1 MNFDL
6 PWRVHGWIQGAIA
19 NPAGWPM
26 VRAFFAGALHPDLSP
41 ALLHLTLVSTGIT
54 LAFAAAGTALA
65 ILVGTIGGVLA
76 SNIWWGDR
84 TFGATVCRTVLAF
97 PRALHEVVW
106 GLLLVGCLG
115 LTPLTAILALGIH
128 YGAITARVTG
138 ETLDETPSATFHALR
153 QAGAS
158 RLVALCYGLIPAALP
173 DLIAY
178 AFYRFECAI
187 RASIVLGMIGAG
199 GLGFQVLLSMQSL
212 RYGEVWTFLFA
223 LIALCGLT
231 DAWSTAVR
239 HRRFRSAPLGL
250 AIVVWSFWYL
260 RVDLGR
266 LATPRPY
273 QLLAEMVRRSFP
285 PRIPPHLGALT
296 LDTLAMS
303 ILAIALAFVL
313 ALPTAIPAA
322 GRRLV
327 SRAPARGV
335 LLVARA
341 VSAPVWTLI
350 ALFVLF
356 PGTLPGAV
364 GLALFNFG
372 VLGRLLADSIEDL
385 DPGPIRALERL
396 GARPLSVVLYGV
408 LPALKPRAI
417 TLTAYRWEE
426 CIRGT
431 VLVGL
436 VGAGGLGTLLTQQL
450 GSFDYRGVIVTLGAF
465 VAITVLAELAIRVS
479 QAPRRLPAARRVE
492 ARERGVQA
500 PLPVMDRLVL
510 HEFPR
515 EVGKREWS
523 AAPIDRRVDIDAL

>member
-1 MNFDL
+1 MNGGL
-6 PWRVHGWIQGAIA
+6 PGRVLGSIPGAVA

-26 VRAFFAGALHPDLSP
+26 VRAFVLGAIHPDLSP
-41 ALLHLTLVSTGIT
+41 ALLHLTLASAGIT

-65 ILVGTIGGVLA
+65 LLVGTIGGVLA

-84 TFGATVCRTVLAF
+84 KVAATVCRTVLAF
-97 PRALHEVVW
+97 PRSLHEVVW

-115 LTPLTAILALGIH
+115 LSPLTAILALGIH
-128 YGAITARVTG
+128 YGAITARVTA

-153 QAGAS
+153 HAGAS
-158 RLVALCYGLIPAALP
+158 RLVALCYGLIPAAMP

-212 RYGEVWTFLFA
+212 RYGEVWTFLYA
-223 LIALCGLT
+223 LIVLCGLS
-231 DAWSTAVR
+231 DAWSSAVR
-239 HRRFRSAPLGL
+239 HRRFRSAPLLL
-250 AIVVWSFWYL
+250 AIALWSFWYL

-266 LATPRPY
+266 LVSPRPY
-273 QLLAEMVRRSFP
+273 QLLAEMARRAFP
-285 PRIPPHLGALT
+285 PRIPAHLGVLT
-296 LDTLAMS
+296 FDTLAMS
-303 ILAIALAFVL
+303 ILAIALAFVF
-313 ALPTAIPAA
+313 ALPTAMAKG
-322 GRRLV
+322 GRI
-327 SRAPARGV
+327 V

-356 PGTLPGAV
+356 PGILPGAV
-364 GLALFNFG
+364 GLAIFNFG
-372 VLGRLLADSIEDL
+372 VLGRLLADSIQDL
-385 DPGPIRALERL
+385 DPAPIRALERL
-396 GARPLSVVLYGV
+396 GARPLSVVLYGI
-408 LPALKPRAI
+408 LPALRPRAI

-450 GSFDYRGVIVTLGAF
+450 ASFDYRGVIATLGAF
-465 VAITVLAELAIRVS
+465 IAITILAEWIVRAL
-479 QAPRRLPAARRVE
+479 QAPRRAPTVRRVE
-492 ARERGVQA
+492 SRQRGVKA
-500 PLPVMDRLVL
+500 PLAVMDRLVL
-510 HEFPR
+510 HELPR
-515 EVGKREWS
+515 EVGEREWS
-523 AAPIDRRVDIDAL
+523 PVPIDRRADVDGL